1 LSFTSI
7 PFHIFFFLVY
17 PPGGVEGESVESSMW
32 SKLPVI
38 TFQKFDVLTGS
49 VDSFVLVKVVDV
61 FWCGNP

>member
-1 LSFTSI
+1 
-7 PFHIFFFLVY
+7 
-17 PPGGVEGESVESSMW
+17 VEGESVESSMW

-61 FWCGNP
+61 FWRGNP